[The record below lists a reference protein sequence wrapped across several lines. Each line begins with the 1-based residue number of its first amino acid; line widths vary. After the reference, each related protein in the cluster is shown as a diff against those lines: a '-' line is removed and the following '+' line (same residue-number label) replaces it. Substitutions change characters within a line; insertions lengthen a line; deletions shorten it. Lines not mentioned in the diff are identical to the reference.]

1 MITAFTLKVAAAVLG
16 VVVVG
21 ASGYGVAVYLGFF
34 AIPFLSNPPEHSARY
49 YPDDVLAYSW
59 MTLNPGGGQRRHMT
73 DTFARLT
80 DISTVREWQEELEDA
95 FEDEFDVE
103 PDDLAAW
110 LGAEMS
116 VAVMDFDSREGT
128 IEVAGTVQ
136 VRDREAA
143 DDFIDKVLDRL
154 EENGGFDFE
163 RDDYGD
169 FDTWVDEGDWDDYE
183 LSLAL
188 SDDLLVVA
196 SAEHTLKIVLDRVSG
211 KQTRTLASDDAFQEA
226 RAALPKRR
234 FISAYVDYEN
244 LLDAIEDAAGMELAE
259 LGTANG
265 QTACGGLLTS
275 TPRWVVMSL
284 GAFERGIVVE
294 VASPLTSSEWPAAPE
309 LPNAAELL
317 PSDALGFAAI
327 SFNPLVEEWRE
338 MLRECGIADLYG
350 DELWEE
356 MLESIPPDTQ
366 LDWFEEVDRSAR
378 EGSAQSL
385 PKPLGRGATLAD
397 ALDIGLW
404 AGSRLAGFD
413 IETDLFNHLR
423 GTAIA
428 SVLHVPSDLERPL
441 DAVAM
446 LSYRPGNADEL
457 DEALTEVASWL
468 EDEFDLD
475 FDSANVGAERNA
487 RILDLRDLDDIGYN
501 AGYALHDGFLTF
513 GTTERAIEAV
523 VSRQR
528 GEGEALDADSEY
540 RRATGH
546 LPSNRDMLAYV
557 SLRGVVDLA
566 SDAGSIDRR
575 TEDILEET
583 LGAIAMSTGSNNGVS
598 RATLAFTFFPDR

>member
-1 MITAFTLKVAAAVLG
+1 MITSFRLKVAAAAVGLVLLG
-16 VVVVG
+16 V
-21 ASGYGVAVYLGFF
+21 AAYGVVVYLGFF
-34 AIPFLSNPPEHSARY
+34 AVPFVSNPPEHSARY

-73 DTFARLT
+73 DMFERLT

-95 FEDEFDVE
+95 LEDEFDVE
-103 PDDLAAW
+103 PEDLGAW
-110 LGAEMS
+110 LGTEIS
-116 VAVMDFDSREGT
+116 IAVMDFDNRDGT
-128 IEVAGTVQ
+128 AEVAGTVQ
-136 VRDREAA
+136 VRNRESAE
-143 DDFIDKVLDRL
+143 DFIDNVLDRL
-154 EENGGFDFE
+154 EENGGFDFD

-169 FDTWVDEGDWDDYE
+169 FDTWVDEFSRNGFA
-183 LSLAL
+183 LSLGL
-188 SDDLLVVA
+188 SDDLLVIA

-211 KQTRTLASDDAFQEA
+211 KQKRTLASDEAFREA

-234 FISAYVDYEN
+234 FMSAYVDYEN

-265 QTACGGLLTS
+265 QTACGDLLTS

-284 GAFERGIVVE
+284 GAFERGIVAE
-294 VASPLTSSEWPAAPE
+294 VVSPLTNSGWPAAPE

-317 PSDALGFAAI
+317 PSEALGFAAV
-327 SFNPLVEEWRE
+327 SFNPVVEEWRE
-338 MLRECGIADLYG
+338 TLRECGMADLYG

-356 MLESIPPDTQ
+356 VLESIPPDTQ
-366 LDWFEEVDRSAR
+366 LDWFEEVDRLAR
-378 EGSAQSL
+378 EDSAQPL
-385 PKPLGRGATLAD
+385 PKPLGRSATLAD

-413 IETDLFNHLR
+413 IETDLLSHLR

-428 SVLHVPSDLERPL
+428 SVLHVPSDLERPV

-446 LSYRPGNADEL
+446 LSYRSGNADEL
-457 DEALTEVASWL
+457 DEALTEIASWL

-487 RILDLRDLDDIGYN
+487 RILDPRDLGDIGYN
-501 AGYALHDGFLTF
+501 PGYVLHDGFLTF

-523 VSRQR
+523 VSRQQ
-528 GEGEALDADSEY
+528 GKGDALATDDEY
-540 RRATGH
+540 RRATRH
-546 LPSNRDMLAYV
+546 LPGNRDILAYV
-557 SLRGVVDLA
+557 SLRGIVDLA

-575 TEDILEET
+575 TEGMLEET
-583 LGAIAMSTGSNNGVS
+583 LGAVAMSTGANDGVS
-598 RATLAFTFFPDR
+598 RATLVFTFFPDR